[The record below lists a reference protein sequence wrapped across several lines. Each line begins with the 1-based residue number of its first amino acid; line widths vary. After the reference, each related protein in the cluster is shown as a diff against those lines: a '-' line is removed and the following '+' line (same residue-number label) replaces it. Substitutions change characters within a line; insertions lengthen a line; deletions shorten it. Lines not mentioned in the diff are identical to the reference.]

1 MTTTHATTTPPSFR
15 TRSIADA
22 RVPPCE
28 RRRTEQKKD
37 TVSRVQKLQRDIVS
51 TRGRTDRG
59 EQIVDEDDALARLQ
73 RIFLNLRFSLQTAIT
88 QRTM

>member
-28 RRRTEQKKD
+28 RRRRTDEGQIA
-37 TVSRVQKLQRDIVS
+37 VSRAQKLQRDIVS

-59 EQIVDEDDALARLQ
+59 EQTVDEDDALARLE
-73 RIFLNLRFSLQTAIT
+73 RIFVNLRFSLQ
-88 QRTM
+88 